1 MTRCALLYLDLCRRE
16 MEKGREKGRE
26 KGIERESERERGG
39 KGGKEKGGNRVAFMC
54 VPEVAKLYLRAGQR
68 LLEFAKS

>member
-1 MTRCALLYLDLCRRE
+1 MRFCTSTYAA
-16 MEKGREKGRE
+16 GRWRKA
-26 KGIERESERERGG
+26 ERKAEREREVEREERR
-39 KGGKEKGGNRVAFMC
+39 KEKGGNRVAFMC

>member
-1 MTRCALLYLDLCRRE
+1 MPQGDGERHRERQRERR
-16 MEKGREKGRE
+16 
-26 KGIERESERERGG
+26 RERGG